1 MRGVT
6 KRTLVAVALVTT
18 ATACSPSL
26 NWRTVSLQG
35 LDVLLPCKP
44 DHGERKV
51 QLGVQ
56 AVLLRMS
63 GCEASGALYAVSHLR
78 VAEAAQV
85 ESTRIAWR
93 KATLL
98 AMQAAGDVTPS
109 ATAIDAPTTL
119 SGVLPQ
125 PEQLD
130 GKRPDGSPVKAQ
142 FVWLSKGQDIYQVA
156 VYASQLDK
164 EKTELLFSE
173 LRLQ

>member
-1 MRGVT
+1 MSGLS
-6 KRTLVAVALVTT
+6 KRALVTAAVVT
-18 ATACSPSL
+18 AVTACSPSL

-51 QLGVQ
+51 QLDSQ
-56 AVLLRMS
+56 EVLLRMS

-78 VAEAAQV
+78 VVDATQV
-85 ESTRIAWR
+85 ESTKSAWR
-93 KATLL
+93 QATLS
-98 AMQAAGDVTPS
+98 AMQAVDGATPPS
-109 ATAIDAPTTL
+109 
-119 SGVLPQ
+119 SGLPK

-130 GKRPDGSPVKAQ
+130 GKRPDGSPVQAQ